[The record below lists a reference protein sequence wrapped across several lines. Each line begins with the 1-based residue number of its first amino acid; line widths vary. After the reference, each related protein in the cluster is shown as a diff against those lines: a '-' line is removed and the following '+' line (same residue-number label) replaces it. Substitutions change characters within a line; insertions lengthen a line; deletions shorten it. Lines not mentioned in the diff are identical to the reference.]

1 MMVAVHKCMT
11 NARTKQCAPTIA
23 VIPTKQVL
31 YNVDMALK
39 SALGIF
45 QNAKHINV
53 PMELNFVQMAG
64 AKHNVQLKYPAL
76 LDI

>member
-1 MMVAVHKCMT
+1 
-11 NARTKQCAPTIA
+11 
-23 VIPTKQVL
+23 
-31 YNVDMALK
+31 MALK